1 MFQLGDRLKNQNE
14 CEGHILL
21 GAKHTSQVTHK
32 VTETEIYINSQD
44 WVCGGGGGLA
54 GRSGGGGQKRT
65 GERQGREGIDILDN

>member
-44 WVCGGGGGLA
+44 WVCGGVGGGWLE
-54 GRSGGGGQKRT
+54 GVGGAEKNRRET
-65 GERQGREGIDILDN
+65 REGGNRYIR